1 MFNKVPRENIL
12 PRENFMGEI
21 MKEDKKDNFDFEE
34 KEYDIED
41 SKFIIIFNIF
51 FIILVIILFAI
62 TCVSWLNIANSN
74 NDNNDIIGEYII
86 EDIYSE
92 KTNDNITYYI
102 KASNI
107 RNPIEITKSDF
118 FKYKVGDT
126 ITVKIKNNKAYI
138 IPRSK

>member
-1 MFNKVPRENIL
+1 
-12 PRENFMGEI
+12 
-21 MKEDKKDNFDFEE
+21 MKEDKKDNFDFE
-34 KEYDIED
+34 YDVDDCKPIA
-41 SKFIIIFNIF
+41 IFNM
-51 FIILVIILFAI
+51 ILLVLALILFAI
-62 TCVSWLNIANSN
+62 TCICWFNIFNSN

-92 KTNDNITYYI
+92 KTNDTITYYI

>member
-1 MFNKVPRENIL
+1 
-12 PRENFMGEI
+12 MGEI

-41 SKFIIIFNIF
+41 SKFIVIFNMVL
-51 FIILVIILFAI
+51 LVLVLILFAI
-62 TCVSWLNIANSN
+62 TCICWFNIFNSK
-74 NDNNDIIGEYII
+74 NDNNDIIGEYVI

-92 KTNDNITYYI
+92 KTNDTITYYI
-102 KASNI
+102 KASDI

-126 ITVKIKNNKAYI
+126 ITVKIKNNRAYI